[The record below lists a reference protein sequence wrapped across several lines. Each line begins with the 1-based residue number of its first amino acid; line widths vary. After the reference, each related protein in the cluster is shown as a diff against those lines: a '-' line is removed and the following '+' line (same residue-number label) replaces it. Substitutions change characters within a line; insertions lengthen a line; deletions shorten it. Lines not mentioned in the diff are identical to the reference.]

1 MRKNKKVKILTTLII
16 LLLLV
21 VIGAGSVLL
30 WQLRGKLRSQIAQKE
45 TLQAQIQELEDTI
58 KVLEE
63 EAQAKAAEETE
74 PVSQEPVQPEVI
86 TPQPLDME
94 HIPAGT
100 LIAEDQIDRNTLSQY
115 FCAFP
120 ISDEIYE
127 RINGKSYRENDNI
140 GLEQLRYI
148 KVLHY
153 NFDHQLQ
160 MGELIVNADLA
171 EDYTN
176 IFRELFEVEYEIQS
190 MYLIDNYWTGDGD
203 TSDTASIEVNNTSA
217 FCYRAVTGGTKLSNH
232 AFGRAID
239 INPQQNPYVSYSS
252 GSPVWSHDNADAYI
266 DRSAGLDHMIDHDDI
281 CYQIFAKYGF
291 SWGGDW
297 NSVKD
302 YQHFEKE

>member
-45 TLQAQIQELEDTI
+45 ALQAQIQEL
-58 KVLEE
+58 
-63 EAQAKAAEETE
+63 
-74 PVSQEPVQPEVI
+74 
-86 TPQPLDME
+86 
-94 HIPAGT
+94 
-100 LIAEDQIDRNTLSQY
+100 EDQIDRNTLSQY

-127 RINGKSYRENDNI
+127 RIHGKSYRENDNI

-171 EDYTN
+171 ENYTN

-252 GSPVWSHDNADAYI
+252 GSPVWSHDNADVYI
-266 DRSAGLDHMIDHDDI
+266 DRNAGLDHMIDHDDI
-281 CYQIFAKYGF
+281 CYQIFVKYGF